1 MSKMV
6 IELESSQLLKA
17 LEQLPPKEL
26 KRIIDTLFLK
36 NLLEKPNFEKVSSKA
51 RKIVKKEGVKEEVVG
66 EAIRWARRQ
75 K

>member
-6 IELESSQLLKA
+6 IEIESSQLLKA

-36 NLLEKPNFEKVSSKA
+36 SLLETPDFEKVSSKA
-51 RKIVKKEGVKEEVVG
+51 RRIVKKEDIREEVVG

-75 K
+75 R